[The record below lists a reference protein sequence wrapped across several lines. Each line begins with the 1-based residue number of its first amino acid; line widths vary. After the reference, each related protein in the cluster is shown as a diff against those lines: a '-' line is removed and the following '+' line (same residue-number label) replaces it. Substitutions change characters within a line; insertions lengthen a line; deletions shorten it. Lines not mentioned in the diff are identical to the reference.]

1 MSTLD
6 LTQESRRPPAEVVSD
21 VALSDEAVALIPDAA
36 NTLAYLNSLC
46 EQGLFQDA
54 FLTLARA
61 LPRQYA
67 VIWAAKC
74 VQQHCKEKPEPE
86 DTHCLEVV
94 KQWLSNPDDKLRRSA
109 MDAADACDY
118 EGPWAWLAAAVG
130 FSGGS
135 LAPANQAEIQPP
147 KHLTA
152 VAVSACLISIA
163 VFDPETTAETGR
175 QMIDAG
181 LAMVAIP
188 GGSPEAGK

>member
-1 MSTLD
+1 M
-6 LTQESRRPPAEVVSD
+6 
-21 VALSDEAVALIPDAA
+21 PDSS
-36 NTLAYLNSLC
+36 NTLAYLQSLC
-46 EQGLFQDA
+46 DQALFQDA
-54 FLTLARA
+54 FLTLARV

-67 VIWAAKC
+67 IIWATKC
-74 VQQHCKEKPEPE
+74 VEEHCKETPAPE
-86 DTHCLEVV
+86 DLHCLEAG
-94 KQWLSNPDDKLRRSA
+94 KKWLSNPDDKLRRAA
-109 MDAADACDY
+109 MDAADACEY

-152 VAVSACLISIA
+152 VAVSACLILIA

-188 GGSPEAGK
+188 GRKPDAG